1 MPGPNNKHQRLCL
14 RNPDVH
20 KAVRAA
26 LDDGTGRIIAREDYG
41 AFHPRWL
48 PGESVLTQAL
58 GGWAEVAK
66 HFDLIYSLARRDRT
80 LPTRPGKRKQIRWEK
95 IVAAMAAELDAVAE
109 VATANRYVCEGL
121 PVCRYRVEGNAI
133 YFMVR

>member
-80 LPTRPGKRKQIRWEK
+80 LPTRPKSKAQR
-95 IVAAMAAELDAVAE
+95 
-109 VATANRYVCEGL
+109 
-121 PVCRYRVEGNAI
+121 
-133 YFMVR
+133 

>member
-20 KAVRAA
+20 AAVRAA
-26 LDDGTGRIIAREDYG
+26 LDDGTGRIVAGEDYG

-48 PGESVLTQAL
+48 PGASILIREFGS
-58 GGWAEVAK
+58 WAAVAK
-66 HFDLIYSLARRDRT
+66 HFDLNHSLARRDRT
-80 LPTRPGKRKQIRWEK
+80 VPTRPGKRKQIRWDG
-95 IVAAMAAELDAVAE
+95 IVAAMAAELDGVAV
-109 VATANRYVCEGL
+109 VAKANRYVCEGL
-121 PVCRYRVEGNAI
+121 PVCGVRVEGNTV